1 MARVLVT
8 ANDVI
13 SRRLAGPG
21 IRCVELGRQLALAG
35 HDVTI
40 VGIDSSE
47 TSFEGGR
54 IVGPAS
60 VSGIDALAKE
70 HDAILIEGL
79 SLVRYPSLQR
89 AQIPLI
95 VDLYDPFP
103 LAVLEQE
110 SHASEAS
117 RDASSRQLNGA
128 LADLLSCGDFFICAS
143 ERQRD
148 FWLGALLRSGRVNPR
163 TWDEDQSLRK
173 LIDVVPFG
181 VSDSP
186 PPTRQSGD
194 RAEMSPQLDDQAS
207 VLLWA
212 GGIYNWFD
220 PLILIRA
227 VARLAPQHNNLR
239 LVFMSTTHPN
249 PGVPGRMWMPQRA
262 RELAAQLGVSGTA
275 VLFHDGWVPYE
286 SRGRWLAAADC
297 GVSIHFDHAE
307 TRYAFRTRILDY
319 LWARLP
325 IICSDGDYFADL
337 VRERELG
344 WVVPPGDEDALTEA
358 VRSFAQRNDDYEK
371 MRARV
376 GAVAGTMTWS
386 FVTRPLI
393 AYCEQLTR
401 AADLPRV
408 DNRPAQQRAPE
419 RASLRAAWRLIDRG
433 TRMVFQSGPQVAAR
447 ETKRWWSLRNQRVKR

>member
-13 SRRLAGPG
+13 STRLAGPG
-21 IRCVELGRQLALAG
+21 IRCVELSQQLAIAG

-40 VGIDSSE
+40 VGIESSE
-47 TSFEGGR
+47 TTFAGVR
-54 IVGPAS
+54 LVGPVSA
-60 VSGIDALAKE
+60 SGIDALASE
-70 HDAILIEGL
+70 HDAVLIEGL
-79 SLVRYPSLQR
+79 SLVRYPSLR
-89 AQIPLI
+89 MAQIPLI

-110 SHASEAS
+110 SQASNASREAS
-117 RDASSRQLNGA
+117 SVQINGA
-128 LADLLSCGDFFICAS
+128 LGDLLHCGDFFICAS

-148 FWLGALLRSGRVNPR
+148 FWLGALLHSGRVNPR
-163 TWDEDQSLRK
+163 TWDADRSLRQ

-186 PPTRQSGD
+186 PPTRHPGD
-194 RAEMSPQLDDQAS
+194 RAAMNPQLDEDAS

-220 PLILIRA
+220 PLTLIRA
-227 VARLAPQHNNLR
+227 IARLAPRHDNLR

-249 PGVPGRMWMPQRA
+249 PRVPGRMWMPQRA
-262 RELAAQLGVSGTA
+262 RELASQLGVSGSA

-297 GVSIHFDHAE
+297 GVSTHFDHAE

-337 VRERELG
+337 VKQRGLG
-344 WVVPPGDEDALTEA
+344 WVVPPEDEEALVGA
-358 VRSFAQRNDDYEK
+358 LQSFAQRGIDYAKIRE
-371 MRARV
+371 RV
-376 GAVAGTMTWS
+376 GEVAATMTWS
-386 FVTRPLI
+386 SVTRPLI
-393 AYCEQLTR
+393 AYCNNLSR

-408 DNRPAQQRAPE
+408 DHTIAQQRTTQ
-419 RASLRAAWRLIDRG
+419 RGSLGAAWALIDRG
-433 TRMVFQSGPQVAAR
+433 TRLTFRSGPGAAAR
-447 ETKRWWSLRNQRVKR
+447 EVRRWWSLRHARAKR

>member
-13 SRRLAGPG
+13 SSRLAGPG
-21 IRCVELGRQLALAG
+21 IRCVELGHQLALAG

-40 VGIDSSE
+40 VGIEPSA
-47 TSFEGGR
+47 TRFEGVR
-54 IVGPAS
+54 IVGPVTA
-60 VSGIDALAKE
+60 SGIEALAKD
-70 HDAILIEGL
+70 HDAVLIEGL
-79 SLVRYPSLQR
+79 SLVRYPSLQSV
-89 AQIPLI
+89 QIPLV

-110 SHASEAS
+110 AHGGDAS
-117 RDASSRQLNGA
+117 REISSLQITAA
-128 LADLLSCGDFFICAS
+128 LADLLHCGDFFICAS

-163 TWDEDQSLRK
+163 TWDADRSLRK

-186 PPTRQSGD
+186 PPTRHPSA
-194 RAEMSPQLDDQAS
+194 RAAMSPQLDEHAS
-207 VLLWA
+207 ILLWA

-220 PLILIRA
+220 PLTLIRA
-227 VARLAPQHNNLR
+227 VARLAPQHPDLR

-262 RELAAQLGVSGTA
+262 RDLADHLGVSGSA
-275 VLFHDGWVPYE
+275 VLFHDAWVPYE

-325 IICSDGDYFADL
+325 IICSDGDYFAEL
-337 VRERELG
+337 VRQRGLG
-344 WVVPPGDEDALTEA
+344 WVVPPDDEDALTKA
-358 VRSFAQRNDDYEK
+358 VQSFAERRDEYEK

-376 GAVAGTMTWS
+376 GEVAATMTWS
-386 FVTRPLI
+386 SVTRPLI
-393 AYCEQLTR
+393 AYFNHLSR
-401 AADLPRV
+401 AADLPRA
-408 DNRPAQQRAPE
+408 DHRIARQPTSE
-419 RASLRAAWRLIDRG
+419 ASTLRAAWRLINRG
-433 TRMVFQSGPQVAAR
+433 TRTVFQSGPGAAAR
-447 ETKRWWSLRNQRVKR
+447 ETKRWWGLRRQRVKR

>member
-13 SRRLAGPG
+13 SSRLAGPG
-21 IRCVELGRQLALAG
+21 IRCVELGHQLALAG

-40 VGIDSSE
+40 VGIESSE
-47 TSFEGGR
+47 TSFEGVR
-54 IVGPAS
+54 IVGPVS
-60 VSGIDALAKE
+60 VSGIDALAKK

-79 SLVRYPSLQR
+79 SLVRYPSLQS

-110 SHASEAS
+110 SQGSDTS
-117 RDASSRQLNGA
+117 REASSRQITGA
-128 LADLLSCGDFFICAS
+128 LADLLQSGDFFICAS

-163 TWDEDQSLRK
+163 TWDEDRSLRK

-186 PPTRQSGD
+186 PPTRHPSA
-194 RAEMSPQLDDQAS
+194 RAEMSPQLDEHAS
-207 VLLWA
+207 ILLWA

-220 PLILIRA
+220 PLTLIRA
-227 VARLAPQHNNLR
+227 VARLAPQHDNLR

-262 RELAAQLGVSGTA
+262 RELADQLGVSGTA

-337 VRERELG
+337 VRQRGLG
-344 WVVPPGDEDALTEA
+344 WVVPPEDEDALTDA
-358 VRSFAQRNDDYEK
+358 VRSFAQRGDDYEK

-376 GAVAGTMTWS
+376 GEVAATMTWS
-386 FVTRPLI
+386 SVTRPLI
-393 AYCEQLTR
+393 AYFNHLSR

-408 DNRPAQQRAPE
+408 DHRIARQRTSG
-419 RASLRAAWRLIDRG
+419 RGNLRAAWRLVDRG
-433 TRMVFQSGPQVAAR
+433 TRMVFQSGPGVAAR
-447 ETKRWWSLRNQRVKR
+447 ETKRWWSLRRQRLNR